1 MSIAVE
7 SFELPPIGTQ
17 CYLVSNPETLE
28 LAVFDAPLNAW
39 QTVEAV
45 AAKSGFKVTGLYFTH
60 GHWDHT
66 LDGVRFAEAGIPTHA
81 HAEDRLFFETPEIMA
96 AFSIP
101 GMEIPAIPVKCWL
114 EQGQRLQ
121 IVGRTVEVR
130 HVPGHS
136 PGSIL
141 FWFVDDGIAISG
153 DALFHGS
160 IGRTDFPGCSFEQLA
175 SSIREQIY
183 TLPDETVVYPGHGPR
198 TTVGDE
204 ARRNPFV
211 KR

>member
-17 CYLVSNPETLE
+17 CYVVSNPETKE

-39 QTVEAV
+39 ATVEAV
-45 AAKSGFKVTGLYFTH
+45 AAKSGYSITGLYFTH

-66 LDGVRFAEAGIPTHA
+66 LDGKKFLEAGIPTFA
-81 HAEDRLFFETPEIMA
+81 HADDRLFFETPEIMS

-101 GMEIPAIPVKCWL
+101 GMEIPAVPIDTWL
-114 EQGQRLQ
+114 EQGQRIQ
-121 IVGRTVEVR
+121 VIGRTVEVR

-141 FWFVDDGIAISG
+141 FWFVDDRVAISG

-175 SSIREQIY
+175 RSIRGQIY
-183 TLPDETVVYPGHGPR
+183 TLPDDVVIYPGHGPL
-198 TTVGDE
+198 TAVAQE
-204 ARRNPFV
+204 ANRNPFV